1 MSLKPPETRSAVL
14 ETLLLQKVFA
24 GAGSLSND
32 GMRASGSDAF
42 STFGFRGEA
51 LSAICAMGDMTK
63 LPTSQ
68 QPLGFQ
74 NFQNYAGIHAPFAAL
89 PTFRSI
95 YWARCLHV
103 FAVEASLLSMPLGGE
118 KWVSLENRIPLLK
131 AVYQCQR

>member
-51 LSAICAMGDMTK
+51 LSAICAMGDMTIATKTANESAAAWLSK
-63 LPTSQ
+63 LPELRRHPCS
-68 QPLGFQ
+68 FCSSS
-74 NFQNYAGIHAPFAAL
+74 NFQINLLGPLFACV
-89 PTFRSI
+89 RS
-95 YWARCLHV
+95 
-103 FAVEASLLSMPLGGE
+103 
-118 KWVSLENRIPLLK
+118 
-131 AVYQCQR
+131 